1 MKLQTEIVHHG
12 LIRTNSNKANINIEE
27 RISLA
32 RRTLYSL
39 IKSGVHGTNG
49 LNPRTSYNIDQVYII
64 PRLLYGLATVHLL
77 KKDLELLTNF
87 HLNTIKR
94 LQALPNRTATAT
106 VYLLFGATPIIAETH
121 KRQLSLLFSIAT
133 CTNTS
138 IRNVAWKQAALGSEH
153 IFFTKIVNILHIY
166 KLPEFRTIMNG

>member
-49 LNPRTSYNIDQVYII
+49 LNPRTSYNIDQVYVI

-94 LQALPNRTATAT
+94 LQALPNRTATAA
-106 VYLLFGATPIIAETH
+106 VYLLLGATPILA
-121 KRQLSLLFSIAT
+121 
-133 CTNTS
+133 
-138 IRNVAWKQAALGSEH
+138 
-153 IFFTKIVNILHIY
+153 
-166 KLPEFRTIMNG
+166 